1 MRKILKLNE
10 FVDFVNNVELD
21 NESINESIE
30 ELSPTELEA
39 LVYNQ
44 IIAVEEEL
52 VLTEGLK
59 ELLAKIANPVTFVK
73 LKSGANKY
81 KKGLISKYKIENEFN
96 DKKGDVDTKEEK
108 DRLDVLKKQKLTAI
122 DDKIKAISDKMDGN
136 TEGKV
141 VLQKVASLMR
151 TKAKIKAAD
160 AGIKDADSRAEV
172 IDKLN
177 STVARQE
184 EALRK
189 AAEQRNKP
197 KETETSVTKTS
208 TEDGKKKVAPAP
220 KAPAAKKDAPAPEA
234 PPAPAASASPAV
246 SDNFEED
253 AKKEASSMSK
263 DQLASKVRE
272 LKSERESD
280 ASRLASLK
288 EKITGA
294 SVSGSNG
301 IDEKISDAKKKLAK
315 AAESSKPK
323 IQSEIDTLE
332 KEKQKLQ
339 AQIADQEKGKALT
352 DKLFTIYSNAL
363 QSA

>member
-44 IIAVEEEL
+44 IIAVEEDL

-59 ELLAKIANPVTFVK
+59 ELLAKVANPVTFVK

-122 DDKIKAISDKMDGN
+122 DDKIKAISDKMDAN

-208 TEDGKKKVAPAP
+208 TEAEKKK
-220 KAPAAKKDAPAPEA
+220 
-234 PPAPAASASPAV
+234 
-246 SDNFEED
+246 
-253 AKKEASSMSK
+253 
-263 DQLASKVRE
+263 
-272 LKSERESD
+272 
-280 ASRLASLK
+280 
-288 EKITGA
+288 
-294 SVSGSNG
+294 
-301 IDEKISDAKKKLAK
+301 
-315 AAESSKPK
+315 
-323 IQSEIDTLE
+323 
-332 KEKQKLQ
+332 
-339 AQIADQEKGKALT
+339 
-352 DKLFTIYSNAL
+352 
-363 QSA
+363 